1 MKEAGRWD
9 LSPLY
14 DSLEDPQIEKD
25 FERLS
30 KRIEDSRTFFET
42 EAGAVEQIKEGVKL
56 SEELSELVT

>member
-30 KRIEDSRTFFET
+30 KIVEDSRTF
-42 EAGAVEQIKEGVKL
+42 
-56 SEELSELVT
+56 